1 MSKPHP
7 ERPAPVEATADVPPL
22 APGIRRHLGRTLRS
36 QYADSLAAPVSER
49 LEALIAQLVKP
60 KD

>member
-1 MSKPHP
+1 MSKPQP
-7 ERPAPVEATADVPPL
+7 ERPALPGASADVPPL

-36 QYADSLAAPVSER
+36 HYADSLAAPVNQR
-49 LEALIAQLVKP
+49 LEALIAQLAKP

>member
-7 ERPAPVEATADVPPL
+7 ERPSPQESAPDVPPL
-22 APGIRRHLGRTLRS
+22 AAGIRRHLGRTLRS
-36 QYADSLAAPVSER
+36 HYADALAAPVSQR
-49 LEALIAQLVKP
+49 LEALIAQLAKP

>member
-7 ERPAPVEATADVPPL
+7 ERPTPPEAMTDVPPL
-22 APGIRRHLGRTLRS
+22 AAGIRRHLGRTLRS
-36 QYADSLAAPVSER
+36 QYADSLAAPVSQR
-49 LEALIAQLVKP
+49 LEALIAQLAKP